1 VRGESVRIKPYQI
14 IVWLSIGQPDERDL
28 RPQALRFPAILD
40 LGHSHNFSITED
52 HLTRWAGLGPHDL
65 ETIGAVRVAG
75 QRLPLLDANV
85 WLHSNRSG
93 ERDEFANRQPF
104 CIQLDSGISI
114 YPAGVLNAVERRKF
128 LRERPSS
135 TIYFLL
141 STALF
146 WPRCG
151 QKWRRRESNARAIPT
166 FDRTAFV
173 ASSTARVGSLGPL
186 RLSGLH
192 QRSVMST
199 IDRSPHAPREVP

>member
-1 VRGESVRIKPYQI
+1 LSVRGESVRIKPYQI
-14 IVWLSIGQPDERDL
+14 IVWLSIGRPDECVL

-85 WLHSNRSG
+85 WLHPNRSG

-114 YPAGVLNAVERRKF
+114 YPAGVLNAPRLPLLGLRGLRRAELQLHVDCQKCLVS
-128 LRERPSS
+128 LRTPRR
-135 TIYFLL
+135 FW
-141 STALF
+141 LF
-146 WPRCG
+146 
-151 QKWRRRESNARAIPT
+151 
-166 FDRTAFV
+166 
-173 ASSTARVGSLGPL
+173 
-186 RLSGLH
+186 
-192 QRSVMST
+192 
-199 IDRSPHAPREVP
+199 